1 MSDARKDTWGKWGI
15 IIPLAVMAFASLLFA
30 AIGNIILGF
39 LMGIGNPF
47 NFFFIAL
54 YSVLALA
61 AGLVVVWATRA
72 RQRWLESMTDGS

>member
-1 MSDARKDTWGKWGI
+1 MSDPKKDTWGKWGI

-30 AIGNIILGF
+30 AVGNVMLGL

-47 NFFFIAL
+47 NLLIIAL

-72 RQRWLESMTDGS
+72 RQRWLKSVTPGP

>member
-1 MSDARKDTWGKWGI
+1 MSGPRRDTWGKWGI

-30 AIGNIILGF
+30 AVGNLALGV
-39 LMGIGNPF
+39 LMGLGNPF

-72 RQRWLESMTDGS
+72 RQRWLESMTPGP